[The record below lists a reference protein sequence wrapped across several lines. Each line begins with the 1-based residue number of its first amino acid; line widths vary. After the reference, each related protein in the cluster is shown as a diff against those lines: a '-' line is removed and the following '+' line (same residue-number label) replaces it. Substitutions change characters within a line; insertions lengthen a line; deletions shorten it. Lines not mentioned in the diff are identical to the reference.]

1 MKARLLKRTQAA
13 PSANDERLV
22 VVDGVTYW
30 PEGSI
35 IEDPRAY
42 RLVQMGVAEPADSE
56 CVFAAG
62 MSTERMALAQ
72 QQQELVANGIHPDD
86 YQRYLDGEIT
96 GYDEN
101 GKDIPGP
108 NYKEETE
115 DDDTE
120 S

>member
-1 MKARLLKRTQAA
+1 MKAKLLKQTQAS
-13 PSANDERLV
+13 PSASDERLI
-22 VVDGVTYW
+22 VVDGVSYW

-42 RLVQMGVAEPADSE
+42 RLVQMGVAEPADPE
-56 CVFAAG
+56 CTLAAG
-62 MSTERMALAQ
+62 MTTEKMVLAQ
-72 QQQELVANGIHPDD
+72 RQQELVAKGIHPND
-86 YQRYLDGEIT
+86 YQRYFDGEII

-108 NYKEETE
+108 NYKEEQE
-115 DDDTE
+115 DDEAE